1 MSGKK
6 SVLVYGGA
14 GQLGACVVA
23 AFAGRGWAVASADL
37 AASSGAAVSV
47 VLDRAAE
54 PAAQA
59 AQVLSELAA
68 RGDEYASLS
77 AVVCVA
83 GGWSGSGAAD
93 AAVFADV
100 GRMLAMNVWS
110 GRGGGARGRRAARAG
125 RAARA
130 DRRGRGAGPDGGR
143 AGLRHGQGPP
153 RTSWAARSPRRAGC
167 RVRPSSR
174 PSRRSSST
182 RPSNRAAMPSA
193 DVSSWT
199 PLHVV
204 ADLLLAWASDAP
216 PRSGT
221 LHVLRTTSGKTD
233 VEVLDL

>member
-100 GRMLAMNVWS
+100 GRMLAMNVWP
-110 GRGGGARGRRAARAG
+110 AVAAAHVAAARLAPGGLLALTGAAAALGPTAG
-125 RAARA
+125 ALGYGMAKAATHQL
-130 DRRGRGAGPDGGR
+130 GRSLAAPGG
-143 AGLRHGQGPP
+143 LP
-153 RTSWAARSPRRAGC
+153 RPAVVAAVAPVILDTA
-167 RVRPSSR
+167 
-174 PSRRSSST
+174 
-182 RPSNRAAMPSA
+182 SNRAAMPSA